1 MSFEHVLL
9 CIRGTLAAGSDRT
22 LARETHNAT
31 AGDPEGVKAAR
42 ALGDLSH
49 KVFVTAGGES
59 NGAKDDE
66 LLILDIWQTP
76 EAIQKFFSNSAV
88 QGGGAKLFKQREPVV
103 FMPAKGATTFN
114 IVAPMNKPERHFAV
128 LRGKVK
134 SPEAVI
140 QTFREHHARHM
151 NAGRQR
157 GQLAHDLYVRLDG
170 AGKDGLVEMLAID
183 NWSDLAGMKV
193 HYAEVM
199 GGLMP
204 CFAEPPSTSVWSPP
218 PGAWVEW

>member
-9 CIRGTLAAGSDRT
+9 CIRGTLAAGSDRNA
-22 LARETHNAT
+22 ARETHNAT
-31 AGDPEGVKAAR
+31 AGDPEGVKAAK

-49 KVFVTAGGES
+49 KVFVTSGGEK
-59 NGAKDDE
+59 NGAKNDE

-76 EAIQKFFSNSAV
+76 EAIQKFFSNGAV
-88 QGGGAKLFKQREPVV
+88 QGGGARLFKNREPVV
-103 FMPAKGATTFN
+103 FMPAKGAMTFN
-114 IVAPMNKPERHFAV
+114 IVAPMNKTERYVAV

-134 SPEAVI
+134 SPEATI
-140 QTFREHHARHM
+140 DAFKAHQQRFI
-151 NAGRQR
+151 NPGRQN
-157 GQLAHDLYVRLDG
+157 GQLSHDLYVRLDG
-170 AGKDGLVEMLAID
+170 PGPDGLIEVLGVD
-183 NWSDLAGMKV
+183 TWSDLKGMQA

-204 CFAEPPSTSVWSPP
+204 LFAEPPVTSVWTQP